1 MKTIAIIESCDTKY
15 TEAAYMKACVEK
27 AGLKALVLNTATG
40 PVECANP
47 EDNGKVVDV
56 SRGEI
61 VAAYGTPWAELE
73 DKTKGEKIEFM
84 RKAIIAYVDGLY
96 KEGKI
101 HGIIS
106 VGGLQNTVM
115 ATAAMS
121 VLPIGFPKVMA
132 TTVASGTKQFSLV
145 VGDKDIVAMP
155 TICDCTGLNLITRRV
170 IANACGCVIG
180 MVQTAGEPIAKG
192 DKPVIG
198 LTLMGV
204 TNNGA
209 MAAVQ
214 ELERNGYEVLGF
226 HATGVGGACMEQMAA
241 EGLIDGVLD
250 LTQHEITSEYF
261 GGGFSYGPGAATRLL
276 KTTANRVPLV
286 VSLGGIDFVD
296 YAKKEAHVVPNLE
309 SRKTYDHN
317 ADTVHIKIS
326 KEEAVDIAKIVAR
339 RLNTADYPVK
349 LLIPTD
355 GMRHNTTKGE
365 ALYDPEADKALID
378 TLKAN
383 LNSNIEVVEMEGNL
397 DTPEWGLKAAK
408 IMLDVM
414 KERG

>member
-1 MKTIAIIESCDTKY
+1 MKSCIEQ
-15 TEAAYMKACVEK
+15 
-27 AGLKALVLNTATG
+27 AGLRGLVLNTSTG

-47 EDNGKVVDV
+47 EDRDGVVDV

-61 VAAYGTPWAELE
+61 AAAYGTPWSELE
-73 DKTKGEKIEFM
+73 SKTKGEKIEYM
-84 RKAIIAYVDGLY
+84 RKAVTAYVDHLY
-96 KEGKI
+96 KSGGI
-101 HGIIS
+101 QGIIS

-145 VGDKDIVAMP
+145 VGDKDIVAIP

-170 IANACGCVIG
+170 IANACGCCIG

-192 DKPVIG
+192 SKPVVG

-209 MAAVQ
+209 MAAV
-214 ELERNGYEVLGF
+214 EALEEAGYEVLGF
-226 HATGVGGACMEQMAA
+226 HATGVGGAVMEQMAA
-241 EGLIDGVLD
+241 DGLIDGVLD
-250 LTQHEITSEYF
+250 LTLHEITSEYF
-261 GGGFSYGPGAATRLL
+261 GGGFSYGPGAASRLL
-276 KTTANRVPLV
+276 KSSAGRVPLV

-296 YAKKEAHVVPNLE
+296 YAKKEAHVVPHLE

-326 KEEAVDIAKIVAR
+326 PEEARDIGKIVAT
-339 RLNTADYPVK
+339 RLNTADYPANCPIK

-355 GMRHNTTKGE
+355 GMRHNTTSGE
-365 ALYDPEADKALID
+365 ALYDPEADRALIEALR
-378 TLKAN
+378 TN
-383 LNSNIEVVEMEGNL
+383 LNSTIEVIEIEGNL
-397 DTPEWGLKAAK
+397 DTPEWGRKAARV
-408 IMLDVM
+408 MLEVLSTA
-414 KERG
+414 KAV

>member
-15 TEAAYMKACVEK
+15 IEAGYMKECVEK
-27 AGLKALVLNTATG
+27 AGFHALVLNTSTG

-47 EDNGKVVDV
+47 DDNGKVVDI
-56 SRGEI
+56 SREEI
-61 VAAYGTPWAELE
+61 VAAYGMPWEE
-73 DKTKGEKIEFM
+73 VKNKTKGEKIEIM
-84 RKAIIAYVDGLY
+84 RKAITAYVDGLY
-96 KEGKI
+96 LAGKI

-121 VLPIGFPKVMA
+121 VLPVGFPKVMA
-132 TTVASGTKQFSLV
+132 TTVACGTKQFSLV

-155 TICDCTGLNLITRRV
+155 MICDCTGLNLITRRV
-170 IANACGCVIG
+170 IANACGCVTG
-180 MVQTAGEPIAKG
+180 MAQMDGKPIAKG

-209 MAAVQ
+209 MAAVE

-226 HATGVGGACMEQMAA
+226 HATGVGGSVMEQMAA
-241 EGLIDGVLD
+241 DGLIDGVLD
-250 LTQHEITSEYF
+250 LTTHEITSEYF

-296 YAKKEAHVVPNLE
+296 YAKKEAHVVPNLDQ
-309 SRKTYDHN
+309 RKTYDHN

-326 KEEAVDIAKIVAR
+326 KEEAADIAKILAQ

-355 GMRHNTTKGE
+355 GMRHNTTEGE
-365 ALYDPEADKALID
+365 ALWDPEADRVMIE
-378 TLKAN
+378 TLKAS
-383 LNSNIEVVEMEGNL
+383 LKDQIEVVELEGNL
-397 DTPEWGLKAAK
+397 DTREWGLKAAE

-414 KERG
+414 KGRR